1 MGTSKRPGEA
11 TGEYATSVE
20 IETPE
25 LMGSWR
31 EADNW
36 HCVAG
41 SVSLKRA
48 QKKLLAKVQNKVFF
62 SVIYLNIDK
71 RNQSIKM

>member
-1 MGTSKRPGEA
+1 MEPVEAYNCKRPGEA
-11 TGEYATSVE
+11 IGEYATSVE

-41 SVSLKRA
+41 SESLKIA
-48 QKKLLAKVQNKVFF
+48 QKNFFLVVFF
-62 SVIYLNIDK
+62 
-71 RNQSIKM
+71 